1 MILNKLDAKMD
12 AINSLSSDLAFHLS
26 PDGVVSLANIDG
38 QENKGVIPSEAEI
51 QVEITR
57 LQTEHGSKEYAR
69 NRRIEYD
76 QLNQFEMQFDD
87 QRDSTTTWVDAI
99 NTIKDKYPK
108 E

>member
-12 AINSLSSDLAFHLS
+12 AINSLSPDLAFHLS

-57 LQTEHGSKEYAR
+57 LQTEYDSKEYSR
-69 NRRIEYD
+69 KRKEEYPSIEECVHAI
-76 QLNQFEMQFDD
+76 LDD
-87 QRDSTTTWVDAI
+87 ELEALQIKRQIV
-99 NTIKDKYPK
+99 KDKYPK

>member
-12 AINSLSSDLAFHLS
+12 AINSLSPDLAFHLS

-57 LQTEHGSKEYAR
+57 LQTEYDSKEYSR
-69 NRRIEYD
+69 NRKIE
-76 QLNQFEMQFDD
+76 
-87 QRDSTTTWVDAI
+87 
-99 NTIKDKYPK
+99 
-108 E
+108 